1 MTGVLGRPGRPQRA
15 RRRSRSGPRLGL
27 LGLAVALGGVLG
39 ILAACGT
46 AAPSTTPRPSATPAV
61 DDSGG
66 GGPLAT
72 PWLGNAVLGIEA
84 MGVADGEIR
93 KGINDFN
100 AGVQNNDP
108 ALLLRA
114 ASGLA
119 GVDVLLENVDRIEPY
134 PPMAPFAAA
143 YREAITAMSDAA
155 KRLEA
160 ALEAGDG
167 AATTAA
173 SRDLVA
179 SFTKYAG
186 VQGELAEWVVQIPE
200 QKRILVR

>member
-1 MTGVLGRPGRPQRA
+1 LLTHPGRPRPA
-15 RRRSRSGPRLGL
+15 RRRPVRLA
-27 LGLAVALGGVLG
+27 LAAIVVAVLG
-39 ILAACGT
+39 VAAACGT
-46 AAPSTTPRPSATPAV
+46 TGPTATPRPSPTPAG
-61 DDSGG
+61 SGTGG

-72 PWLGNAVLGIEA
+72 PWLGNAVIGIEA

-100 AGVQNNDP
+100 AGIQNNDP
-108 ALLLRA
+108 ELMHRA
-114 ASGLA
+114 ATGLA

-134 PPMAPFAAA
+134 APMAPFAAA
-143 YREAITAMSDAA
+143 YREAITDMSAAA
-155 KRLEA
+155 KALAA

-179 SFTKYAG
+179 SFTAYAE
-186 VQGELAEWVVQIPE
+186 VQADLAGWVVQVPE